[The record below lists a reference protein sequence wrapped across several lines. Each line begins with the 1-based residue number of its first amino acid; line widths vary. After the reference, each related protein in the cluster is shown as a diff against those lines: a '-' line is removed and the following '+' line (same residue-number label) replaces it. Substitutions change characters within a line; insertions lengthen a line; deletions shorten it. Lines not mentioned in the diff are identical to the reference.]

1 MKKYTLEKVLFI
13 AAKPA
18 GFNLDRREFRLGRTD
33 AAMIVHKCLANGRLV
48 EVEGTEKCHYFK
60 TTLKGEIKLAELQLC
75 YRRAHGEEEA
85 DVLHR
90 LEFLKRAATAE
101 DLYKLGS

>member
-1 MKKYTLEKVLFI
+1 MKKYILDKVLYI

-48 EVEGTEKCHYFK
+48 EVEGTEECHYFN

-75 YRRAHGEEEA
+75 YRRRNNQEEA

-90 LEFLKRAATAE
+90 LEVLKSAASLHKGIDT
-101 DLYKLGS
+101 